1 MDVTLYLKRF
11 DADGY
16 IALDLFK
23 DEKIEINLQIKNL
36 TDISKVRTDFTQNFS
51 IPCSPTNNKMFD
63 YYNEIKYLFELEGMS
78 NQIIKEINN

>member
-36 TDISKVRTDFTQNFS
+36 TDISKVRTDFTQNFT
-51 IPCSPTNNKMFD
+51 IPCSPTNNKMSVS
-63 YYNEIKYLFELEGMS
+63 YTHLTLPTNREV
-78 NQIIKEINN
+78 

>member
-23 DEKIEINLQIKNL
+23 DEKIEINLQIK
-36 TDISKVRTDFTQNFS
+36 F
-51 IPCSPTNNKMFD
+51 
-63 YYNEIKYLFELEGMS
+63 
-78 NQIIKEINN
+78 